1 MIPQVYTTDVLP
13 IFRDSSHCLVVLL
26 LLPTVRWTHTE
37 VINKVKVY
45 MFVVHPDPA
54 DTTGPRQTQQFHRPS
69 SLPQHPKGYHDED
82 HHRQVAKDC
91 TCTDGHCHCHCPS
104 SFHYMYDVLAE
115 ESKNAI
121 RTSSLSCWWAN
132 KLAMTAFFTAC
143 SWAWAIICT
152 GVDTAG
158 RQHKQTKKDKRLIPF
173 SILTWNVVH
182 VVLVIV
188 VRDGKKVDERR
199 REKKKRISTAAHSLW
214 ICVALLLHLVSVTV
228 VEAVCTPVIDSVS
241 AANRGDLG
249 LALDA
254 CLSESNNGVC
264 PVFAQASNG
273 VGCNNGGVNGVIGDW
288 DVSAL
293 TNMQFVFKDKYYCN
307 FDISKWDTSSVTI
320 MEGSRWCLFSSF
332 FNVVYRIYH

>member
-1 MIPQVYTTDVLP
+1 MARSCKCITVPLSPTVEREKNREHKVVFLVKASVQPCIAGNCSVAVSDAVALPDRDCRDLLNVLP
-13 IFRDSSHCLVVLL
+13 IFRGSHCLAVLL
-26 LLPTVRWTHTE
+26 LLRQYANTAVY
-37 VINKVKVY
+37 KVKV
-45 MFVVHPDPA
+45 
-54 DTTGPRQTQQFHRPS
+54 S
-69 SLPQHPKGYHDED
+69 
-82 HHRQVAKDC
+82 
-91 TCTDGHCHCHCPS
+91 
-104 SFHYMYDVLAE
+104 
-115 ESKNAI
+115 
-121 RTSSLSCWWAN
+121 WWA
-132 KLAMTAFFTAC
+132 KLAMPVRLRTAFFIAC
-143 SWAWAIICT
+143 SWTWVIICT
-152 GVDTAG
+152 CFGTAG
-158 RQHKQTKKDKRLIPF
+158 RQQKQSKKDTRLIPF
-173 SILTWNVVH
+173 SILTLKVVA
-182 VVLVIV
+182 VVE
-188 VRDGKKVDERR
+188 RDGKKVDERR

-332 FNVVYRIYH
+332 FNVVYRISLNLKQMLTFYTLFLSILSSFL